1 MVQRCHWVPV
11 ANPLYCAYH
20 DKEWGRPIYD
30 DQKLFELLCL
40 ESYQSGLSWLT
51 VLRKRAAFNQV
62 FHNYD
67 IKKVALFSSK
77 EIADALQNPSI
88 IRHRL
93 KLEATVNNAKAV
105 QKIQEDYG
113 SFSNFLWEFVN
124 HQPIDNL
131 VNKENPAPAQTSL
144 STSLAKTLKKYGFK
158 FLGPTTVYSFMQ
170 ASGIVNDHEENCAY
184 KWNRYD

>member
-11 ANPLYCAYH
+11 DNTLYCAYH
-20 DKEWGRPIYD
+20 DKEWGKPIYD

-51 VLRKRAAFNQV
+51 VLKKRPAFNKV

-67 IKKVALFSSK
+67 VNRVALFSSK
-77 EIADALQNPSI
+77 EMADALQNPLI

-105 QKIQEDYG
+105 QRIQEDYG
-113 SFSNFLWEFVN
+113 SFSDFLWGFV
-124 HQPIDNL
+124 HYHSIDNL
-131 VNKENPAPAQTSL
+131 VNKDHPAPAQTNL
-144 STSLAKTLKKYGFK
+144 SIALAKALKKHGFK
-158 FLGPTTVYSFMQ
+158 FLGPTIVYSFMQ
-170 ASGIVNDHEENCAY
+170 ASGMVNDHEENCAY
-184 KWNRYD
+184 K